1 VSKPVPENS
10 IPPEPRSLNLRSR
23 LGASARAAR
32 TRSSRAEAGSS
43 SGLFRQVFGMP
54 TTLDPETQ
62 ALIDERN
69 TLIREKEKGA
79 NIKDELHRINAKLD
93 ALVGEFPL
101 MRR

>member
-1 VSKPVPENS
+1 
-10 IPPEPRSLNLRSR
+10 
-23 LGASARAAR
+23 
-32 TRSSRAEAGSS
+32 
-43 SGLFRQVFGMP
+43 MP